1 MGVDNTDGLEPG
13 IGSGGTE
20 KAHAAA
26 AEVAGEGVRE
36 RRDGALRIRLA
47 HHVVSGKTPGIGG
60 KAALLRLN
68 LQEDA
73 GVGYGG
79 IN

>member
-1 MGVDNTDGLEPG
+1 MAVDDAYGLEPG
-13 IGSGGTE
+13 IGGGGAE
-20 KAHAAA
+20 EAHAAA
-26 AEVAGEGVRE
+26 AEVAGKGVGE
-36 RRDGALRIRLA
+36 RRSSALRIRLA
-47 HHVVSGKTPGIGG
+47 HHVVSGKAPGVGG

-73 GVGYGG
+73 GVGNGG